1 MYVELC
7 TQTEDRLPRNK
18 KSARGAARTAA
29 EGIPMLHGTV
39 DSEPPKTKP
48 RGGKVVFTPRK
59 QRVKDTDTTHDGRLS
74 DSRRDGGRLPTART
88 ESVTV
93 RNAASDALQ

>member
-1 MYVELC
+1 
-7 TQTEDRLPRNK
+7 
-18 KSARGAARTAA
+18 
-29 EGIPMLHGTV
+29 MLHGTV

-59 QRVKDTDTTHDGRLS
+59 QRVKDTDMTHDGRLS
-74 DSRRDGGRLPTART
+74 DSRRDGRRLPTARSD
-88 ESVTV
+88 SVTV